1 MPVSQIRTHAKPAFF
16 TGRPRVQTQWVWGRN
31 EKRRWV
37 IFAIKLAIFLGL
49 PWLTVGGA
57 PALFF
62 DLTHRQFHV
71 FGQVFWPQDFY
82 MLGLVLAVAALL
94 LFFTTSL
101 VGRVFCG
108 HACPHTLL
116 TSLFMQIDHWIEGD
130 RVARLAMDAGK
141 WTPERL
147 ARRSAKHAVWLL
159 VAGWMGFT
167 FVSYFVGAQ
176 AMLQGVATL
185 SLPGATLGVWLFV
198 SGLTLAFAGH
208 LRDWV
213 CVTVCPYGRFQSAMQ
228 DDDSLIVTYDAV
240 RGEPRNKTKET
251 RERGGCVDCNA
262 CVTACPMGI
271 DIRQGYQYECIT
283 CGRCVDACDKTM
295 DAIGAPGGLIRYAS
309 LQEWNKHKETPEE
322 PMPPL
327 KEHRWIRPRLVW
339 YAAVLVALVGVLTF
353 TVVTR
358 PLLGL
363 DVSRDRTRVMTL
375 ADGRV
380 SNLYGL
386 KLLNKDKH
394 PHTLKVELTG
404 LDGEL
409 LLGANPITLA
419 PGAIQDLSASVLV
432 KGRAF
437 DKPMPFQFR
446 LIDTATG
453 TVKDTANATFVGPQ
467 PGQAAAR

>member
-1 MPVSQIRTHAKPAFF
+1 
-16 TGRPRVQTQWVWGRN
+16 
-31 EKRRWV
+31 
-37 IFAIKLAIFLGL
+37 
-49 PWLTVGGA
+49 
-57 PALFF
+57 
-62 DLTHRQFHV
+62 
-71 FGQVFWPQDFY
+71 
-82 MLGLVLAVAALL
+82 
-94 LFFTTSL
+94 
-101 VGRVFCG
+101 
-108 HACPHTLL
+108 
-116 TSLFMQIDHWIEGD
+116 
-130 RVARLAMDAGK
+130 
-141 WTPERL
+141 
-147 ARRSAKHAVWLL
+147 
-159 VAGWMGFT
+159 
-167 FVSYFVGAQ
+167 
-176 AMLQGVATL
+176 
-185 SLPGATLGVWLFV
+185 
-198 SGLTLAFAGH
+198 
-208 LRDWV
+208 
-213 CVTVCPYGRFQSAMQ
+213 MQ

-309 LQEWNKHKETPEE
+309 LQEWNQHKETPEV
-322 PMPPL
+322 PLPPL
-327 KEHRWIRPRLVW
+327 EEHRWIRPRLVW
-339 YAAVLVALVGVLTF
+339 YAAVLVALLGVLTF

-446 LIDTATG
+446 LVDTATG
-453 TVKDTANATFVGPQ
+453 AVKDTANATFVGPQ